1 MRNLVIAAVLALLL
15 PWSAFADESDRTHL
29 PMPPRPEGQPPAAF
43 SNGVL
48 IGKTLY
54 ISGHTSGKPTGSTA
68 DEAKVALDG
77 IKSAIT
83 AAGMTMDDLVWVQVF
98 CTDLTLYNDFNTAY
112 GTYFKGPLP
121 ARAFLGT
128 DKLLGGSHFEV
139 MGIAIKK

>member
-1 MRNLVIAAVLALLL
+1 MKNPAILALLALLL
-15 PWSAFADESDRTHL
+15 PLSSFADETDRTHL

-54 ISGHTSGKPTGSTA
+54 ISGHTSGKPTGSAA

-77 IKSAIT
+77 VKSAIT

-98 CTDLTLYNDFNTAY
+98 CTDLALYNDFNTAY
-112 GTYFKGPLP
+112 RSYFKGPLP

-128 DKLLGGSHFEV
+128 DKLLGESHFEV
-139 MGIAIKK
+139 MGIAVKR

>member
-1 MRNLVIAAVLALLL
+1 MKALTILAVSALL
-15 PWSAFADESDRTHL
+15 PWGVFAEESDRTYL
-29 PMPPRPEGQPPAAF
+29 PMPPRPEGQPPFAF

-48 IGKTLY
+48 TGKTLY

-77 IKSAIT
+77 VKSALT

-98 CTDLTLYNDFNTAY
+98 CTDLSLYNDFNAVY
-112 GTYFKGPLP
+112 RAYFKGVLP

-128 DKLLGGSHFEV
+128 DKLLGESHFEV
-139 MGIAIKK
+139 MGIAVKK

>member
-1 MRNLVIAAVLALLL
+1 MKNPIILAILALLA
-15 PWSAFADESDRTHL
+15 PWSAFADETDRTYL

-43 SNGVL
+43 SKGVL

-68 DEAKVALDG
+68 DEAKVALEG
-77 IKSAIT
+77 IRSALT

-98 CTDLTLYNDFNTAY
+98 CTDLSLYNDFNAVY
-112 GTYFKGPLP
+112 RSYFKGPLP

-128 DKLLGGSHFEV
+128 DKLLGESHFEV
-139 MGIAIKK
+139 MGIAVKK